1 MSPYAARAAELLRE
15 ARRVVVF
22 TGSGM
27 SQESGVPTF
36 RDAQSGLWA
45 RFDPAEL
52 ATPDAFCR
60 NPARVFA
67 WYLWRWR
74 TTRMAQ
80 PHAGYRALVEMEDRF
95 ERLTVVTQNVDGLH
109 WRAGSDRVIELH
121 GSLETFRCFDGG
133 HPYEAMRLQEL
144 SLRGGEE
151 IEPPRCE
158 RCGSPIRPGVV
169 WFGEPLPWDRLEA
182 ARAEVDTCDALLAVG
197 TSALVYPAADLAW
210 AAVNRGIPVIEINP
224 QATPLSTQAA
234 LAWPSVASTALRELA
249 AQLGA
254 SLSAR

>member
-1 MSPYAARAAELLRE
+1 MSPYAARAVELLRE

-36 RDAQSGLWA
+36 LDEQSGLWA
-45 RFDPAEL
+45 RFDPAEM
-52 ATPDAFCR
+52 ATAEAFCR
-60 NPARVFA
+60 NPSRVFA

-80 PHAGYRALVEMEDRF
+80 PHAGYRALVELEDRF

-121 GSLETFRCFDGG
+121 GSLESFRCFDGG
-133 HPYEAMRLQEL
+133 HPYDAARLAEL
-144 SLRGGEE
+144 SVRGGEE

-158 RCGSPIRPGVV
+158 RCGSPIRPDVV
-169 WFGEPLPWDRLEA
+169 WFGEPLPWDQLEA
-182 ARAEVDTCDALLAVG
+182 ARGEIDTCDALLAVG

-224 QATPLSTQAA
+224 EPTPLSAHAA
-234 LAWPSVASTALRELA
+234 LAWPSVASAALRELA
-249 AQLGA
+249 AG
-254 SLSAR
+254 LSAGHPGR

>member
-74 TTRMAQ
+74 ATRMAQ

-254 SLSAR
+254 SLSRR

>member
-1 MSPYAARAAELLRE
+1 MSPHAARAVELLRE
-15 ARRVVVF
+15 ARRIVVF

-36 RDAQSGLWA
+36 RDAESGLWA
-45 RFDPAEL
+45 HFDPAEL
-52 ATPDAFCR
+52 ATPDAFRR

-74 TTRMAQ
+74 ASRMAQ

-121 GSLETFRCFDGG
+121 GSLETFRCFDAG
-133 HPYEAMRLQEL
+133 HPYDAARLEEL
-144 SLRGGEE
+144 SARGAEE

-169 WFGEPLPWDRLEA
+169 WFGEPLPWDQLEA
-182 ARAEVDTCDALLAVG
+182 ARAEVEACDALLAVG
-197 TSALVYPAADLAW
+197 TSGLVYPAADLAW
-210 AAVNRGIPVIEINP
+210 AAVGRGIPVIEVNP
-224 QATPLSTQAA
+224 QATPLSGHAA
-234 LAWPSVASTALRELA
+234 LAWPSGASAALRELA
-249 AQLGA
+249 AGLAAGR
-254 SLSAR
+254 SPR

>member
-1 MSPYAARAAELLRE
+1 MSPHVARAVELLHE
-15 ARRVVVF
+15 ARQIVVF

-52 ATPDAFCR
+52 ATPEAFLR
-60 NPARVFA
+60 HPARVFA

-74 TTRMAQ
+74 ASRMAQ
-80 PHAGYRALVEMEDRF
+80 PHVGYRALVEMEDAF

-121 GSLETFRCFDGG
+121 GSLETFRCFDAG
-133 HPYEAMRLQEL
+133 HPYDAARLEEL
-144 SLRGGEE
+144 SARGGEE

-169 WFGEPLPWDRLEA
+169 WFGEPLPWEQLEV
-182 ARAEVDTCDALLAVG
+182 ARAEVEACDALLAVG
-197 TSALVYPAADLAW
+197 TSGLVYPAADLAW
-210 AAVNRGIPVIEINP
+210 AAVSRGIPVIEINP
-224 QATPLSTQAA
+224 RATPLSVHAA
-234 LAWPSVASTALRELA
+234 LAWPSSAGPALRDLA
-249 AQLGA
+249 AALGA
-254 SLSAR
+254 GRSGR